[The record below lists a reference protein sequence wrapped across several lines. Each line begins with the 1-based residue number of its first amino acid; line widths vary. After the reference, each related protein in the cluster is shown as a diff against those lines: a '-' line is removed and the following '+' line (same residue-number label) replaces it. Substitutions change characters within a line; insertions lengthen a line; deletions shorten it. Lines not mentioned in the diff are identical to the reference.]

1 MDKSSV
7 TFTNFIHR
15 NDLQLNMEAKQ
26 CIITG
31 NRFFMFMRDITSK
44 LPLLIFHRFHSLFL
58 TFCAFLYDIFSD
70 VTYLYIVPKYVCC
83 CLDWFLKYVNFDH
96 TCHLDHRFL
105 LLFFL
110 LQFLVLFFVS
120 MLSILSSICFLVI
133 PWMSGV
139 LCVGFLCIQNVIS
152 VSIHVYCEP

>member
-1 MDKSSV
+1 MEKSSV

-31 NRFFMFMRDITSK
+31 NTFFMFMRDITSK

-70 VTYLYIVPKYVCC
+70 VTYLYIVPKYVCLLLSWLIFEVC
-83 CLDWFLKYVNFDH
+83 EFWPYMFS
-96 TCHLDHRFL
+96 HLDHRFL

-110 LQFLVLFFVS
+110 LQFLVLFFYQYAVH
-120 MLSILSSICFLVI
+120 SI
-133 PWMSGV
+133 
-139 LCVGFLCIQNVIS
+139 
-152 VSIHVYCEP
+152 